1 MSKKKS
7 TTNQNTSFNQTS
19 TSTPTVA
26 PWLEGNYQG
35 LGQQIQDFSKT
46 DPTSYVAGPSNLQ
59 TQAFGQAGSLG
70 GWQGL
75 MGQAGSMAQSAA
87 TPGRAASVLDNG
99 GISSYMNSE
108 LQPLIDATLADYDY
122 GAGRQTAAARA
133 ASTANKAF
141 NNDRSVF
148 KETELADALTRGRA
162 TTSGQLR
169 YDAFDK
175 AAQLAAMDA
184 QMRQQ
189 TGENGL
195 ARQLQAAGLL
205 GSLGSSQGENQR
217 ADLAS
222 TLNAGNTQQAIDQS
236 KLSAT
241 PTFLQ
246 MLAQLNG
253 SIPIGAFT
261 GQTTTGQGTATMNGT
276 TTSGKNTLGNIFDWY
291 GTGLDFA
298 AKLAGS
304 GA

>member
-1 MSKKKS
+1 MSKKSK
-7 TTNQNTSFNQTS
+7 TTSNQTYNQTS
-19 TSTPTVA
+19 TSAPTVA
-26 PWLEGNYQG
+26 PWLNSNYQG
-35 LGQQIQDFSKT
+35 LGQQISDFAKT
-46 DPTSYVAGPSNLQ
+46 DPASYVAGPSDLQ
-59 TQAFGQAGSLG
+59 SQAFNQAGNLG

-75 MGQAGSMAQSAA
+75 FSQAGSMAQSAA
-87 TPGRAASVLDNG
+87 QPGKAASVLDNG
-99 GISSYMNSE
+99 GIQSYMNSE

-133 ASTANKAF
+133 AATANKAF

-175 AAQLAAMDA
+175 AAQLALADA

-195 ARQLQAAGLL
+195 ARQLQAAGIL
-205 GSLGSSQGENQR
+205 GSLGSATGENQR
-217 ADLAS
+217 ADLS
-222 TLNAGNTQQAIDQS
+222 SLLGAGATQQGITQS
-236 KLSAT
+236 QLNAT

-246 MLAQLNG
+246 MLAGLNS

-261 GQTTTGQGTATMNGT
+261 SMTGTGSGSQQGTST
-276 TTSGKNTLGNIFDWY
+276 TKTSDPMGALGGLLGGLGSLTSGLGALKF
-291 GTGLDFA
+291 
-298 AKLAGS
+298 